1 MFCRVLSQVFSNVK
15 FTDTGLVFELDIAG
29 TLIANESELGLHWT
43 IIGGNDVIE
52 GIAPL
57 PEPKTYLMMDIGL
70 ASPFTER
77 HRRQTFHA
85 R

>member
-1 MFCRVLSQVFSNVK
+1 MFSNVQ

-29 TLIANESELGLHWT
+29 TLIANESELDLHWT
-43 IIGGNDVIE
+43 MTGGNDVIE
-52 GIAPL
+52 GLTPL

-70 ASPFTER
+70 PTRVTVR

>member
-1 MFCRVLSQVFSNVK
+1 VFSNVK

-29 TLIANESELGLHWT
+29 TLIANESELGLHCT
-43 IIGGNDVIE
+43 MIGGNDVIE

>member
-1 MFCRVLSQVFSNVK
+1 MFSNVK

-29 TLIANESELGLHWT
+29 TLIANESELGLHCT
-43 IIGGNDVIE
+43 MIGGNDVIE

-70 ASPFTER
+70 ASPCTER

>member
-1 MFCRVLSQVFSNVK
+1 MFSNVK

-29 TLIANESELGLHWT
+29 TLIANGSELGLHWT
-43 IIGGNDVIE
+43 MTGVNEVIE
-52 GIAPL
+52 GLAPL

-70 ASPFTER
+70 ASPFTMR
-77 HRRQTFHA
+77 HRRQTFHV

>member
-1 MFCRVLSQVFSNVK
+1 MFSNVK

-29 TLIANESELGLHWT
+29 TPIANESELGLHRT
-43 IIGGNDVIE
+43 MIGGNDVIE
-52 GIAPL
+52 GLAPL

>member
-1 MFCRVLSQVFSNVK
+1 MASNVQ

-43 IIGGNDVIE
+43 MAGGNDIIE
-52 GIAPL
+52 GLARL
-57 PEPKTYLMMDIGL
+57 PAPKTCLMMDIGL
-70 ASPFTER
+70 ASPFTVR

>member
-1 MFCRVLSQVFSNVK
+1 MFSNVK

-29 TLIANESELGLHWT
+29 TLIANESELGLHCT
-43 IIGGNDVIE
+43 MIGGNDVIE

>member
-1 MFCRVLSQVFSNVK
+1 MFCRILSQVFSNVQ
-15 FTDTGLVFELDIAG
+15 FTDTGLVFELDITG
-29 TLIANESELGLHWT
+29 TLIANESELGVHWT
-43 IIGGNDVIE
+43 MTGVNDVIE
-52 GIAPL
+52 GLTPL

-70 ASPFTER
+70 PTRFTVR

>member
-1 MFCRVLSQVFSNVK
+1 MFSNVQ

-43 IIGGNDVIE
+43 MTGGNDVIE
-52 GIAPL
+52 G
-57 PEPKTYLMMDIGL
+57 L
-70 ASPFTER
+70 ASPFTAR

>member
-1 MFCRVLSQVFSNVK
+1 MFSNVK

-29 TLIANESELGLHWT
+29 TLIANESELGLHCT
-43 IIGGNDVIE
+43 MIGGNDVIE

-70 ASPFTER
+70 ASPFTVR